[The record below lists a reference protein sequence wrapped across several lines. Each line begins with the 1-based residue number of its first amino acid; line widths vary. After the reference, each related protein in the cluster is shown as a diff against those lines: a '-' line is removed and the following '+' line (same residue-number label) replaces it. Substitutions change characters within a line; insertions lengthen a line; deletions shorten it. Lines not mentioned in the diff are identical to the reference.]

1 MKKTLLVLSVMATIL
16 SGCYMEPMRDHQGG
30 AYDRGHDEGDNERG
44 HHEENDRH
52 DRERE

>member
-30 AYDRGHDEGDNERG
+30 AYDGGHEGDNERG